1 MRATRQPLHLL
12 PSDRRSPNSLN
23 FMRRADDY
31 MLTAEEFRLRR
42 RKRRNV
48 GIAIGTC
55 LALAALVFF
64 AARPVRGE
72 IKGWQARR
80 HAAKAFAFL
89 DQQKWTDARD
99 EAAVAYQLGPAE
111 PQALRAVA
119 RYLSRTR
126 QQQAL
131 EFWALLEKKQKLT
144 HEDRRDEAT
153 IALISADKER
163 ATATLNELLSANG
176 KDATPIDWLLA
187 AQFALQK
194 GMSNEAQ
201 IDLKK
206 VLDNAKATER
216 ERLQA
221 ALFELQASSSSE
233 SETDKQYQAD
243 AWSRIAKLAE
253 GKTDA
258 ALDALI
264 LLARRALSSPVDSE
278 GSLNIRTTKLIHA
291 IENHPLAKAPQ
302 KLVALDLEIHENQA
316 QKDAGVERAVAQW
329 KDADA
334 MSLAA
339 LATWLNG
346 HGEYQ
351 RELDTIPIEK
361 SLQTRELFLQH
372 VDALGA
378 LGRWSEIK
386 QLLESERLPLDPV
399 VQRMYLARCSA
410 QLGEKTAAENNWQRS
425 LEAAGNDVQKLI
437 ALAEYAEKNA
447 ALDIAEAA
455 YHAAANEAPNLRI
468 AQQGRLRMAQA
479 SRDTKKIHSVLA
491 DMLHIWPNDTAIQN
505 DEAYTR
511 LLLLPNDSTLNSH
524 LSAEA
529 SAKEELSTSSE
540 LIAIEHLAEQLVQR
554 EPASLPHRTLLALS
568 RLKQHRPVAA
578 LDVYAKVQVA
588 PNTLSP
594 SALAVHAAVLFA
606 NGRADDARSEIQQAP
621 LEKLLP
627 EEQADTANLRE

>member
-1 MRATRQPLHLL
+1 
-12 PSDRRSPNSLN
+12 
-23 FMRRADDY
+23 MRRPDDS
-31 MLTAEEFRLRR
+31 MLTAEELRLRR

-55 LALAALVFF
+55 LALAALVLF
-64 AARPVRGE
+64 AGRPARGA

-99 EAAVAYQLGPAE
+99 QAVAAYQLCPAE

-126 QQQAL
+126 QQEAL
-131 EFWALLEKKQKLT
+131 EFWARLEKKQKLT

-153 IALISADKER
+153 IALIAGAPER
-163 ATATLNELLSANG
+163 ATAAINELLANDG
-176 KDATPIDWLLA
+176 KNAAPIDWLLA
-187 AQFALQK
+187 TQLALQK
-194 GMSNEAQ
+194 GMPNEAQ
-201 IDLKK
+201 SDLKK
-206 VLDNAKATER
+206 VLDNVKATER
-216 ERLQA
+216 EQLQA
-221 ALFELQASSSSE
+221 ALLELQASSSSE
-233 SETDKQYQAD
+233 SETGKQYQAD
-243 AWSRIAKLAE
+243 AWSRIAKLAQ

-264 LLARRALSSPVDSE
+264 LFARRALSSPVDSE
-278 GSLNIRTTKLIHA
+278 GSSNVKTTELIHA

-302 KLVALDLEIHENQA
+302 KLIAVDLQIHENPA
-316 QKDAGVERAVAQW
+316 DKNTCVDRAVSQW
-329 KDADA
+329 KDAEA
-334 MSLAA
+334 TSLAA

-351 RELDTIPIEK
+351 RELETIPLEK
-361 SLQTRELFLQH
+361 ALQTRELFLQH

-378 LGRWSEIK
+378 LGRWEEVK
-386 QLLESERLPLDPV
+386 QLLEGERFPLDPV
-399 VQRMYLARCSA
+399 MQRMYLARCSA
-410 QLGEKTAAENNWQRS
+410 QLGEKTAAANNWQRA
-425 LEAAGNDVQKLI
+425 LEAAGNDVQKLLT
-437 ALAEYAEKNA
+437 LAEYSEKNG
-447 ALDIAEAA
+447 ALDIAEVS
-455 YHAAANEAPNLRI
+455 YRSAAAEMPKLRI

-479 SRDTKKIHSVLA
+479 TRETKKIHSVLA
-491 DMLHIWPNDTAIQN
+491 DMLQIWSNDTAIQN

-511 LLLLPNDSTLNSH
+511 LLLLPNGSTD
-524 LSAEA
+524 
-529 SAKEELSTSSE
+529 EL
-540 LIAIEHLAEQLVQR
+540 LAIERFAEQLVKR
-554 EPASLPHRTLLALS
+554 EPASLPHRTLLALA
-568 RLKQHRPVAA
+568 RLKQHRPIAA
-578 LDVYAKVQVA
+578 LDSYADIQAA
-588 PNTLSP
+588 PSALSP

>member
-1 MRATRQPLHLL
+1 
-12 PSDRRSPNSLN
+12 
-23 FMRRADDY
+23 MRRADDC
-31 MLTAEEFRLRR
+31 MLTAEELRLRR
-42 RKRRNV
+42 RKRRSV
-48 GIAIGTC
+48 GIAIATC
-55 LALAALVFF
+55 LALVAFVVF
-64 AARPVRGE
+64 AGRPVRGA

-89 DQQKWTDARD
+89 DQQKWTEARD
-99 EAAVAYQLGPAE
+99 QSAAAYQLRPVE

-144 HEDRRDEAT
+144 HEDRRDEAI
-153 IALISADKER
+153 IALIAGVPER
-163 ATATLNELLSANG
+163 ATVAINELLANDG
-176 KDATPIDWLLA
+176 KNAAPIDWLVA

-194 GMSNEAQ
+194 GMPNEAQ
-201 IDLKK
+201 NDLKK
-206 VLDNAKATER
+206 IFDNVEATER

-221 ALFELQASSSSE
+221 ALFEIEAATSSE

-258 ALDALI
+258 GLDALI

-278 GSLNIRTTKLIHA
+278 GSLNIRTTELIHA
-291 IENHPLAKAPQ
+291 IENHPLANAPQ
-302 KLVALDLEIHENQA
+302 KLVALDLRMHENPA
-316 QKDAGVERAVAQW
+316 DKNACIDRAISQW
-329 KDADA
+329 KDAETT
-334 MSLAA
+334 SLAV

-351 RELDTIPIEK
+351 RELETIPLEK
-361 SLQTRELFLQH
+361 ALQTRDLFLQH

-378 LGRWSEIK
+378 LGHWDEVK
-386 QLLESERLPLDPV
+386 ALLEAERFPLDTV
-399 VQRMYLARCSA
+399 VQRMYLARVNA
-410 QLGEKTAAENNWQRS
+410 QLGEKAAAENNWQRA
-425 LEAAGNDVQKLI
+425 LEAAGNDVQKLLT
-437 ALAEYAEKNA
+437 LAEYSEKNG
-447 ALDIAEAA
+447 ALDVTRVA
-455 YHAAANEAPNLRI
+455 YDSAAAEMPKLRI

-479 SRDTKKIHSVLA
+479 NRDTKKLHSVLA
-491 DMLHIWPNDTAIQN
+491 DMLQIWPNDTATQN

-511 LLLLPNDSTLNSH
+511 LLLLPNDSTLNSQ
-524 LSAEA
+524 
-529 SAKEELSTSSE
+529 LSTSSE
-540 LIAIEHLAEQLVQR
+540 LPAIEHLAEQLVKR

-578 LDVYAKVQVA
+578 LDAYANIQA
-588 PNTLSP
+588 TPNALSP
-594 SALAVHAAVLFA
+594 SVLAVHAAVLFA
-606 NGRADDARSEIQQAP
+606 NGRHDDARREIQQVP

-627 EEQADTANLRE
+627 EEQVDTANLRK